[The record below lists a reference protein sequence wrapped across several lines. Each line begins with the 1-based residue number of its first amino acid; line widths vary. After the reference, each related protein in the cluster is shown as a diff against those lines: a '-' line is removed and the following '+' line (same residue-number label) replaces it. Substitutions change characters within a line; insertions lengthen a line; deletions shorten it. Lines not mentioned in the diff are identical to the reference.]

1 MGDPEIDEE
10 EGGVPAAD
18 AGAGSS
24 PLIKWLIY
32 IAGAVFGIII
42 VVLVSMFVA
51 KQAATST
58 FREMKN
64 VSLVKPPP
72 PLVTFAFQEEFRIN
86 TADKGETHFVK
97 MKLSF
102 GVAKDDTKITNE
114 LAERIAQMRDLV
126 NLIVGRKTKDDLID
140 VEDQLD
146 LREEIKAQIN
156 HILSEGKI
164 QEVYFT
170 EFIVN

>member
-10 EGGVPAAD
+10 EGAAPAGD
-18 AGAGSS
+18 AGAASS

-32 IAGAVFGIII
+32 IAGAVFGIIL
-42 VVLVSMFVA
+42 VVLVSMFVSR
-51 KQAATST
+51 QTATSA

-64 VSLVKPPP
+64 VALVKPPP
-72 PLVTFAFQEEFRIN
+72 PLVTFAFLDEFRIN
-86 TADKGETHFVK
+86 TADKGEAHFVK
-97 MKLSF
+97 MKLAF
-102 GVAKDDTKITNE
+102 GVGRDDTKITNE